1 MTKKKNKAIALALA
15 ACMSFGTLASLG
27 AVGGTSTHSA
37 ITASALDTSTQI
49 TYPFETGTNA
59 FKNAPTF
66 KMAREQTSA
75 DTWEFGQTHFD
86 NGATDLTAAKYLAV
100 QIQMTEGNPGLT
112 FGFIDST
119 NKRFCTNADGKK
131 LYFLSENG
139 TITENSVLY
148 ASSNIGA
155 SAKGTLLIPVD
166 SLIWREAGS
175 ITKVASFYFET
186 NAKYNWNFTLKVGE
200 IGYYNGEIGEAGTTF
215 TKLVDLSGGERAKSK
230 YYVASTNPS
239 ALTMPSEEAIPEPEP
254 PALNAYPFRKGDEAN
269 NNTMTWSGFDV
280 DNSKDNQQTVK
291 VKFDVDTA
299 DFSNA
304 EYLVVQYKNNAA
316 PGLQFVLNQA
326 DKNYSVAGKNDEPIY
341 FAEEGK
347 TQSALSCKITFDHVN
362 VAQSNKMGALIIP
375 MSSMKW
381 KGTAGD
387 LSQIDALTITTNSR
401 YNGGFELLI
410 GEIGMYDEDTQ
421 SFTKLLDLSSDKSAK
436 FTASTQLNENKGIL
450 TRYKPILK
458 QLGDSSIDFTAEKMT
473 DSSFTEAKP
482 KVDPETGDP
491 VLDSNGKPILEY
503 TTTGGGIW
511 TGGSYG
517 KRVTTD
523 ITDTYGDKA
532 VQLTTLGTNPYGDG
546 YCAFDLAPAGGF
558 SWAEKKGV
566 SFWARNDSDT
576 EISFNIEVDCRIPD
590 PNNSAK
596 KISDRFNI
604 KQGHRFTLYDVNTGK
619 TTIYMTR
626 PCATLPVGFEG
637 WVYVPFTA
645 FARADW
651 STNGVTQE
659 MFMGAGSEVGYLAL
673 TVHAATYQNKSFTVN
688 KFGAY
693 ATSPSFASSF
703 VDGGGKTIPELLQLD
718 KLLNKE
724 EN

>member
-1 MTKKKNKAIALALA
+1 MTKKKNKALALALA

-27 AVGGTSTHSA
+27 TTGGIRAHDA
-37 ITASALDTSTQI
+37 ITASALDTTTQM

-59 FKNAPTF
+59 FKYAPSFTGVT
-66 KMAREQTSA
+66 ETGG
-75 DTWEFGQTHFD
+75 DHWEFIQVKFDTATVDFTDVTYVAVEIRADKGSPSFTVGLYQNGNRFMTGNVGQKCYF
-86 NGATDLTAAKYLAV
+86 V
-100 QIQMTEGNPGLT
+100 Q
-112 FGFIDST
+112 
-119 NKRFCTNADGKK
+119 
-131 LYFLSENG
+131 ENG
-139 TITENSVLY
+139 TITELTVAGGTDINF
-148 ASSNIGA
+148 AQGI
-155 SAKGTLLIPVD
+155 KGTLLVPMSSLKWQWAEGDLTQVD
-166 SLIWREAGS
+166 SFYITHNTNYFANWKLTIGS
-175 ITKVASFYFET
+175 IGVYKGEPDSTSMTRIADCS
-186 NAKYNWNFTLKVGE
+186 AK
-200 IGYYNGEIGEAGTTF
+200 
-215 TKLVDLSGGERAKSK
+215 ERAKDK
-230 YYVASTNPS
+230 YYVDSSNPS
-239 ALTMPSEEAIPEPEP
+239 CMKFPSEEAIPEPEP

-304 EYLVVQYKNNAA
+304 EYLVVQYKNNSA
-316 PGLQFVLNQA
+316 PGLQFILNQA

-362 VAQSNKMGALIIP
+362 VTQSNKMGALIIP

-436 FTASTQLNENKGIL
+436 FTVSTQLNENKGIL
-450 TRYKPILK
+450 TRFKPVLK

-491 VLDSNGKPILEY
+491 VLDGNGKPILEY

-590 PNNSAK
+590 PNNPAK

-659 MFMGAGSEVGYLAL
+659 MFMGTGSEVSYLAL

>member
-1 MTKKKNKAIALALA
+1 MTKKKNKALALALA
-15 ACMSFGTLASLG
+15 ACMSFGTLG
-27 AVGGTSTHSA
+27 AFGGLTA
-37 ITASALDTSTQI
+37 REAFTASALDTTTQM
-49 TYPFETGTNA
+49 TYPFETGANA
-59 FKNAPTF
+59 FKFAPTF
-66 KMAREQTSA
+66 TGVTETGG
-75 DTWEFGQTHFD
+75 DHWEFIQVKFD
-86 NGATDLTAAKYLAV
+86 SATVDFTGVTYVAVEIYAMQGSPSFTVGLHQSGNRFMTGTAGKKCYFIKEGGAISELAV
-100 QIQMTEGNPGLT
+100 GGGQDINFAQ
-112 FGFIDST
+112 
-119 NKRFCTNADGKK
+119 
-131 LYFLSENG
+131 G
-139 TITENSVLY
+139 T
-148 ASSNIGA
+148 
-155 SAKGTLLIPVD
+155 KGTLLVPME
-166 SLIWREAGS
+166 SLVWQWDTGDL
-175 ITKVASFYFET
+175 TKVDSFYFTHNT
-186 NAKYNWNFTLKVGE
+186 NYFANWKLAIGSVG
-200 IGYYNGEIGEAGTTF
+200 IYKGEPDAVAMTRIADCSTQ
-215 TKLVDLSGGERAKSK
+215 ERAKDK
-230 YYVASTNPS
+230 YYVDSSNPS
-239 ALTMPSEEAIPEPEP
+239 CMKFPSEEVIPEPESP
-254 PALNAYPFRKGDEAN
+254 TLNAYPFRKGEEAY
-269 NNTMTWSGFDV
+269 NNTETWSGFSV
-280 DNSKDNQQTVK
+280 DGSKDNQQTVK
-291 VKFDVDTA
+291 VKFDVNTA

-304 EYLVVQYKNNAA
+304 EYLIVQYKNNTA
-316 PGLQFVLNQA
+316 PGLQYILNEGTH
-326 DKNYSVAGKNDEPIY
+326 NYSVNGKDGERIY

-347 TQSALSCKITFDHVN
+347 KESALAGKITNGHLN
-362 VAQSNKMGALIIP
+362 VAQTNKLGALIIP
-375 MSSMKW
+375 MTSMKW
-381 KGTAGD
+381 NGASGD
-387 LSQIDALTITTNSR
+387 LSKIDALTITTNSK

-421 SFTKLLDLSSDKSAK
+421 TFTKLLDLSTDKRAK
-436 FTASTQLNENKGIL
+436 FTVSSQLEENKGIL
-450 TRYKPILK
+450 THFKPTLT

-473 DSSFTEAKP
+473 DGSFTEAKP
-482 KVDPETGDP
+482 VYKED
-491 VLDSNGKPILEY
+491 KPDEIDHYEY

-566 SFWARNDSDT
+566 SFWARNDSDI
-576 EISFNIEVDCRIPD
+576 EISFNLEVDCRV
-590 PNNSAK
+590 PNPKDTTK

-651 STNGVTQE
+651 SNNGVTQD
-659 MFMGAGSEVGYLAL
+659 MFMGADSVVSYLAI

-693 ATSPSFASSF
+693 ATTPKFESAF
-703 VDGGGKTIPELLQLD
+703 VDAGGKTIPELLQLD
-718 KLLNKE
+718 KLNKE

>member
-1 MTKKKNKAIALALA
+1 MTKKKNKALALALA
-15 ACMSFGTLASLG
+15 ACISFGTLG
-27 AVGGTSTHSA
+27 AFGGLRAFDA
-37 ITASALDTSTQI
+37 ISASALDTTTQM
-49 TYPFETGTNA
+49 TYPFETGANA
-59 FKNAPTF
+59 FKYAPTF
-66 KMAREQTSA
+66 TMAREQTPNA
-75 DTWEFGQTHFD
+75 DTFEFGQTHFD

-112 FGFIDST
+112 LGFIDSD

-131 LYFLSENG
+131 LYFLSESG
-139 TITENSVLY
+139 TMTEMSVLY
-148 ASSNIGA
+148 ASSNLGA
-155 SAKGTLLIPVD
+155 NAKGTLLVPVD
-166 SLIWREAGS
+166 SLVWREAGS
-175 ITKVASFYFET
+175 IKKVASFYFET
-186 NAKYNWNFTLKVGE
+186 NAKFNWNFALKVGE

-215 TKLVDLSGGERAKSK
+215 TKLVDLSGGERAKNK
-230 YYVASTNPS
+230 YYVASTNAS
-239 ALTMPSEEAIPEPEP
+239 ALKFPSEEVIPEPEP
-254 PALNAYPFRKGDEAN
+254 PALSAYPFRTGEEAN

-280 DNSKDNQQTVK
+280 DSSKANQQTVK

-304 EYLVVQYKNNAA
+304 EYLVVQYKNNTA
-316 PGLQFVLNQA
+316 PGLQFILNE
-326 DKNYSVAGKNDEPIY
+326 DSHNYGVAGKDGERIY

-347 TQSALSCKITFDHVN
+347 KDSALSCKILYSHIN
-362 VAQSNKMGALIIP
+362 VSQSNKMGALIIP
-375 MSSMKW
+375 MTSMKW
-381 KGTAGD
+381 SGTAGD
-387 LSQIDALTITTNSR
+387 LSKIDALTVTTNSQ

-421 SFTKLLDLSSDKSAK
+421 TFTKLLDLSSDKSAK
-436 FTASTQLNENKGIL
+436 FTVSTQLDENKGIL
-450 TRYKPILK
+450 TRYKPVLK
-458 QLGDSSIDFTAEKMT
+458 QLGDSSIDFTADKMT
-473 DSSFTEAKP
+473 DSSYTDAKP
-482 KVDPETGDP
+482 KIDPDTGEP
-491 VLDSNGKPILEY
+491 VLDKNGNPVYEY

-511 TGGSYG
+511 TGGSFG

-523 ITDTYGDKA
+523 VTDTYGDKA

-576 EISFNIEVDCRIPD
+576 EISFNIEVDCRVPD
-590 PNNSAK
+590 PKDSTK

-619 TTIYMTR
+619 TKIYMTR

-651 STNGVTQE
+651 SNNGVTQS
-659 MFMGAGSEVGYLAL
+659 MFMGENSVVSYLAL
-673 TVHAATYQNKSFTVN
+673 TVHAATYQNKPFTVN

-693 ATSPSFASSF
+693 ATTPMFSSSF
-703 VDGGGKTIPELLQLD
+703 VDASGKTVPELLQLD
-718 KLLNKE
+718 TLLNKE